1 MNSLPEINPAGLH
14 AAKPDIN
21 YQNNSSHDE
30 IKFASLVDREY
41 TKSTDCRSHKKDLQS
56 ENAIKDDNSEDRN
69 KPTCDS
75 CASEIN
81 SEIHERSENY
91 EQQETDG
98 IGTGNRDEGQK
109 DEGEHKEGLTTGALL
124 YDLLHDLLAETGNAP
139 LVSTGDGLQGLEDGG
154 ADVTE
159 SENGLRLGT
168 ILKDLIGS
176 HSAESEET
184 SGINYI
190 KIANVELT
198 GVVSGEEIAESHGES
213 GLKLGELL
221 DTGTGRSDE
230 KGIKKDSI
238 KGEIVSFEEAIE
250 INQEAEETEADSLIF
265 NREIQKQDESKK
277 NISAPVEKIHSKD
290 GVAAAEIPEHNDN
303 PEGLNSRPISG
314 APDQFRQDA
323 GTGEHAF
330 RFARGQHKAMNEAE
344 TNNVNSINTSNA
356 VYENARS
363 VQSLSSLHSVKTP
376 GVQELLDNVVYAI
389 KGNNRMGVS
398 VEHEKFGK
406 LNISLTL
413 EKGLVNV
420 HINTSDRAVREIIE
434 NNIQHIIDTLNKDGV
449 SVGEFSVALR
459 DRKEQEAKEFTVRNG
474 KAGEIQQDIKKE
486 PNGSGLV
493 NIFA

>member
-1 MNSLPEINPAGLH
+1 MNSLPEINPASLH

-21 YQNNSSHDE
+21 YQNNSSHDG

-41 TKSTDCRSHKKDLQS
+41 TKSTDCRSHKKDMHP
-56 ENAIKDDNSEDRN
+56 DNSVKEDKRADSSM
-69 KPTCDS
+69 TACDS
-75 CASEIN
+75 CSSDIN
-81 SEIHERSENY
+81 NKIHKRSANN
-91 EQQETDG
+91 EQQKSDDIETVKTDDG
-98 IGTGNRDEGQK
+98 KRDDEGDQDK
-109 DEGEHKEGLTTGALL
+109 GLKTGVLL
-124 YDLLHDLLAETGNAP
+124 YDLFRNLLSEAGNAP
-139 LVSTGDGLQGLEDGG
+139 LVSNGDGLLGVEEGEAASQ
-154 ADVTE
+154 
-159 SENGLRLGT
+159 NGLKVGK
-168 ILKDLIGS
+168 ILSDMMSG
-176 HSAESEET
+176 HSAEPEET

-190 KIANVELT
+190 KTADGILT
-198 GVVSGEEIAESHGES
+198 GVGPQDETAGSNGERGI
-213 GLKLGELL
+213 KMGELL
-221 DTGTGRSDE
+221 NKTAMRSDE
-230 KGIKKDSI
+230 KEV
-238 KGEIVSFEEAIE
+238 GEELINEKMVNDEKAIV
-250 INQEAEETEADSLIF
+250 INKETSGPEAERLIF

-277 NISAPVEKIHSKD
+277 DISAPVEKTHSKD